1 VLAVQ
6 HLGISLIACRTALNE
21 PNHDMSGLYLLAFVC
36 IQMSHDVISHAGV
49 AWNHQLVFAPGL
61 VSVLLMCSYL
71 SVMFVH

>member
-1 VLAVQ
+1 
-6 HLGISLIACRTALNE
+6 
-21 PNHDMSGLYLLAFVC
+21 LYLLAFVC